1 MTSSWAAVLKKD
13 LLVEFRTRY
22 GLSAVVMFLLVTVAI
37 ILFSLPGE
45 EISPST
51 MSALFWIA
59 IFFGAMTGLARSF
72 IAEEER
78 GTSFLL
84 RIYSPSESVFFGKL
98 AFNLL
103 LMIAIAITAV
113 LLFSFFFSDFAI
125 ADWSMFLMQLL
136 LGATGIGVVSTMLSA
151 LIGRAAQ
158 KGALL
163 PVLAF
168 PVLMPIVIATTDAT
182 RITMQTASA
191 WTGARGDLLILFS
204 FDVAMVLVSYVLFDT
219 IWKE

>member
-1 MTSSWAAVLKKD
+1 MTGSWVAILRKD

-22 GLSAVVMFLLVTVAI
+22 GLSAIVMFLLVTVAI
-37 ILFSLPGE
+37 VLFSLPGE
-45 EISPST
+45 EISSST

-59 IFFGAMTGLARSF
+59 LFFGAMTGLSRSF

-103 LMIAIAITAV
+103 LMCGISLTAV
-113 LLFSFFFSDFAI
+113 LLFAFFFSDFAI
-125 ADWSMFLMQLL
+125 ADWGVFLLQLV
-136 LGATGIGVVSTMLSA
+136 LGASGIGIVSTVLSA

-163 PVLAF
+163 PVIAL

-182 RITMQTASA
+182 RITMQTATA

-204 FDVAMVLVSYVLFDT
+204 FDVAMVLVSFVLFDT

>member
-1 MTSSWAAVLKKD
+1 MTNSWSAVLRKD

-59 IFFGAMTGLARSF
+59 LFFGAMTGLARSF

-84 RIYSPSESVFFGKL
+84 RIYSPSDSVFFGKL

-103 LMIAIAITAV
+103 LMLALSLTAV
-113 LLFSFFFSDFAI
+113 LLFGFFFQDFRI
-125 ADWSMFLMQLL
+125 ADWPIFWLQLL
-136 LGATGIGVVSTMLSA
+136 LGAAGIGIVSTMLSA

-163 PVLAF
+163 PVIAL

-182 RITMQTASA
+182 RITLQTNTA
-191 WTGARGDLLILFS
+191 WSGARGDLLILFS

>member
-1 MTSSWAAVLKKD
+1 MSSSWAAVLRKD

-45 EISPST
+45 QINPST

-59 IFFGAMTGLARSF
+59 LFFGAMTGLSRSF

-103 LMIAIAITAV
+103 LMLAISITGII
-113 LLFSFFFSDFAI
+113 LFSFFFSNFI
-125 ADWSMFLMQLL
+125 IQDWPVFLLQLI
-136 LGATGIGVVSTMLSA
+136 LGAAGIGVVSTMLSA

-163 PVLAF
+163 PVIAL

-182 RITMQTASA
+182 RITMQTATA
-191 WTGARGDLLILFS
+191 WDARGDLLILFS

>member
-1 MTSSWAAVLKKD
+1 MTGSWAAVLRKD
-13 LLVEFRTRY
+13 LLIEFRTRY
-22 GLSAVVMFLLVTVAI
+22 GLSAIVMFLLVTVAI
-37 ILFSLPGE
+37 VMFSLPGE
-45 EISPST
+45 QISPST

-59 IFFGAMTGLARSF
+59 LFFGAMTGLSRSF

-84 RIYSPSESVFFGKL
+84 RIYAPSESVFFGKL

-103 LMIAIAITAV
+103 LMLGISVTAV
-113 LLFSFFFSDFAI
+113 ALFGFFFRDFRISDWGVFVA
-125 ADWSMFLMQLL
+125 QLL
-136 LGATGIGVVSTMLSA
+136 LGSAGIGVVSTMLSA

-163 PVLAF
+163 PVIAL

-182 RITMQTASA
+182 RIAIQTASA
-191 WTGARGDLLILFS
+191 WSGARGDLLILFS

>member
-1 MTSSWAAVLKKD
+1 MTGSWTAVLRKD

-22 GLSAVVMFLLVTVAI
+22 GVSAIGMFLVVTVSI

-45 EISPST
+45 ALSASI

-59 IFFGAMTGLARSF
+59 LFFGAMTGLSRSF
-72 IAEEER
+72 ISEEER

-84 RIYSPSESVFFGKL
+84 RIYSPSESVYFGKL
-98 AFNLL
+98 AFNIL
-103 LMIAIAITAV
+103 LMLAIAATAV
-113 LLFSFFFSDFAI
+113 VLFSFFFRDFSV
-125 ADWSMFLMQLL
+125 ADWPVFLLQLL
-136 LGATGIGVVSTMLSA
+136 FGSLGVGIVSTILSA

-163 PVLAF
+163 PVIAL

-182 RITMQTASA
+182 RITLETASA
-191 WTGARGDLLILFS
+191 WEGARGDLLILLS
-204 FDVAMVLVSYVLFDT
+204 FDLAMVLVSYVLFDT
-219 IWKE
+219 VWKE

>member
-1 MTSSWAAVLKKD
+1 MTSSWEAVLRKD

-22 GLSAVVMFLLVTVAI
+22 GLSAIVMFLLVTVAI
-37 ILFSLPGE
+37 VLFSLPGE

-59 IFFGAMTGLARSF
+59 LFFGAMTGLSRSF

-84 RIYSPSESVFFGKL
+84 RIYAPSESVFFGKL

-103 LMIAIAITAV
+103 LMLGISVTAV
-113 LLFSFFFSDFAI
+113 LLFSFFFRDFVI
-125 ADWSMFLMQLL
+125 ADWAVFLIQLV
-136 LGATGIGVVSTMLSA
+136 LGAAGIGIVSTMLSA

-163 PVLAF
+163 PVIAL

-182 RITMQTASA
+182 RITMQTSTA
-191 WTGARGDLLILFS
+191 WAGARGDLLILFS